1 MCKKK
6 ILKNYSIVKEKKMRE
21 FNNKLKVFISSKT
34 GNTLSDE
41 KYVLARVAAKETLE
55 STGLFKVYSF
65 ESEGPSINSALEH
78 YTEGLKDSDVCIFLI
93 DNKDGVPQGVQI
105 EIDTVNKYQIPSLYY
120 FCQGDEKEKTQAQI
134 DLLKPTKS
142 KHTNINSFSEF
153 IEKCALHL
161 VDDVL
166 LTYRLMVKSK
176 HGQDDISEEDKIFEK
191 KSEDSNFE
199 AGIVES
205 KNNLVL
211 GKEKLVNEKCRS
223 FFSNLLFEKKT
234 QQIDNKDFD
243 FYCSKYLLTMF
254 KQATIEEFNMN
265 LFLESLSKILP
276 SPYYEIVEKRW
287 ISNQK
292 YYLEEY
298 DASLI
303 LLKEA
308 SALAEANNGKVAEWL
323 IQDILIDLRNRE
335 NNIAETKNQ
344 YLRKTEGQKGLDN
357 RQEKL
362 YYPLIDRNE
371 KNLLEWIEK
380 ERHKNEMRSYS
391 SWSSYGDLSFLSD
404 YIADIYYQAMMFGSL
419 THLNRVYSLIQNL
432 TYQLSKFSDYWP
444 WVMTLLSTTIVTLD
458 RKKTTQI
465 TRHFGKL
472 LEKMNPEDAKK
483 VYQFSNNAKPQH
495 NKFIANLIAMSEVG
509 YYLNDNDFE
518 QYWDSLKSQ
527 IDSWAKE
534 ENSMVSL
541 QPYVFQCLKKIND
554 RIDDNYILEF
564 GLSLLESSKVR
575 YHLDVLELLA
585 GNNINYELV
594 SVDNLNRTVQT
605 LIKYATEN
613 NDFNKLK
620 GIQVIFTLM
629 RNRTCERKQEME
641 AFLQSKWPEFYTR
654 EYMFEKN
661 KDMQSQEVLIKSK
674 IEDIH
679 NRNLTQGKNGIYS
692 GYGTNPYH
700 EAERILCAVDEKIEG
715 NVIDELF
722 ISTSNTVLS
731 SNQLV
736 EDKLNAYRLMIFLL
750 RYDVSLVE
758 RNKKVVTQII
768 QFQDYESASESM
780 MSHVDSTMLILSHL
794 LLLECL
800 GKNKFSEIAQILSV
814 FTDPGHQVE
823 ACKMLQTFLY
833 NYQNYNIRANLESLF
848 LQCSLLWTNSD
859 NIDVRWH
866 NTHLQLTLIEKK
878 KYRKLIGKNLQSIME
893 SDNAIV
899 KSQIVHRIDLINNLD
914 KKLGKAIFESAK
926 DDNNFVIRKI
936 ANIKIM

>member
-6 ILKNYSIVKEKKMRE
+6 ILKNYSIVKEKKMRD

-34 GNTLSDE
+34 GNTPADE

-65 ESEGPSINSALEH
+65 ESEGPSVNSALEH

-93 DNKDGVPQGVQI
+93 DNKDDVPKGVQI

-120 FCQGDEKEKTQAQI
+120 FCQGEEKEKTQAEL
-134 DLLKPTKS
+134 DLRKPTKS
-142 KHTNINSFSEF
+142 KYTIINSFSEF

-166 LTYRLMVKSK
+166 LTYKLMIKSK
-176 HGQDDISEEDKIFEK
+176 GGQDDISEEDKIFQK
-191 KSEDSNFE
+191 KSEDSNIE
-199 AGIVES
+199 AGIIES
-205 KNNLVL
+205 NNNLVL
-211 GKEKLVNEKCRS
+211 GKEKLVNEMCRN
-223 FFSNLLFEKKT
+223 FFSNLLFGKKT
-234 QQIDNKDFD
+234 QQIDKKDFD

-254 KQATIEEFNMN
+254 KHTTIEEFNMN

-276 SPYYEIVEKRW
+276 PPYYEIVEKRW

-308 SALAEANNGKVAEWL
+308 LALAEDNNGKVAEWL

-564 GLSLLESSKVR
+564 GLSLLESSKIR

-613 NDFNKLK
+613 NDFNELK
-620 GIQVIFTLM
+620 GVQIIFTLM
-629 RNRTCERKQEME
+629 RNANCERQQEME
-641 AFLQSKWPEFYTR
+641 AFLQSKWPDFYSR

-661 KDMQSQEVLIKSK
+661 KGKQSQEVLIESK

-692 GYGTNPYH
+692 GYGTNPYL
-700 EAERILCAVDEKIEG
+700 ESEGILTTVDEKIGGEM
-715 NVIDELF
+715 IDELF
-722 ISTSNTVLS
+722 IATSNTVLS
-731 SNQLV
+731 TDQLV
-736 EDKLNAYRLMIFLL
+736 EDKLNAYRLVIFLI
-750 RYDVSLVE
+750 RYDVSLIE
-758 RNKKVVTQII
+758 RNEEVIARII

-794 LLLECL
+794 LLECL

-814 FTDPGHQVE
+814 FTDSGNQVE

-833 NYQNYNIRANLESLF
+833 NYKNYNIRANLESLF

-899 KSQIVHRIDLINNLD
+899 KSQIVHKIDLINNLD

-936 ANIKIM
+936 ANIKIR